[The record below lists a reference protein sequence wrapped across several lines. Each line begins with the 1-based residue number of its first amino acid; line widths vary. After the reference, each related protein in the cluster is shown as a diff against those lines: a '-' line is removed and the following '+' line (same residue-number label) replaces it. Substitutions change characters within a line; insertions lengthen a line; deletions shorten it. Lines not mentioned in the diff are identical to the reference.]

1 MKAFSSLSAHH
12 IRQALLAGSA
22 IAIFMHP
29 MGAAA
34 QSGAQAY
41 GPQAEDQMA
50 QDIIVTA
57 SRAAPNGGDA
67 PTPTTVLGADAIDKR
82 QVTNVA
88 QLLNEQ
94 PAFRATTSP
103 SANAIRT
110 QTPGASTADLRG
122 LGAARTLVLVNGARV
137 PPLAPASNGTGTTP
151 SAPDLNTIPTL
162 MVERVEVV
170 TGGASAQ
177 WGSDA
182 VAGVVNVILK
192 NRFTGLELR
201 AQAGAST
208 YGDAGNFRLAALGGI
223 AFGEG
228 GHIVAGVDY
237 VKNDEVGDI
246 YTRPWGSHE
255 YGRVANPAFATNGQP
270 ANIITTNVRA
280 ASSPGGLITG
290 PVGFALNNY
299 EFTSPTTVA
308 PFDRGGIRNASLQI
322 GGQGQSLARGVSL
335 APGVERFNPYLHA
348 EYAFSD
354 ALTLTAEASYS
365 ETRAHMT
372 ALPPR
377 DAAVTIFADN
387 PYIPPV
393 VLSAMGVLPSFTIS
407 RLDYDIGLFRVGVTN
422 RTPRLMAGASGT
434 LGGGWSWDA
443 HVSWAENDY
452 KQTVPNNRN
461 LTKFRFATDAVLSG
475 GQIVCR
481 ATVPGP
487 SFNANA
493 AGCVPINLF
502 GNGSPSA
509 AAIDYVL
516 ETSVATA
523 RYEQVTAAANLRGT
537 PFSTWAGPVSVAL
550 GAEYRREKEDV
561 GADAI
566 AAAGL
571 YETSNAAPYSGRF
584 NVKEGYV
591 EAIVPLARDLPA
603 LRSLDLNGAVRVADY
618 STAGTQTTWKGGAV
632 WEPFDGLRLRG
643 TRSRDIRAPAI
654 FELFAAGAVTN
665 LSATVNGVTAALIP
679 QNATIG
685 NAGLRAEKADTTTIG
700 AVLNPRFA
708 PRFTLSVDYYNINL
722 KDAVTTVSGTVAGN
736 LCSAGQ
742 TYFCSLFTFAG
753 TTPTSYSASYM
764 NAASLRTNGLDIA
777 GNYRLPLSTIN
788 AGWNGS
794 LTLSVSGTYVF
805 HYYSNLGNG
814 SATIDYVKDN
824 SPAGLPRFRS
834 NTSLTYQG
842 GGFSLTGQVTTI
854 SAGNIDNTANLNAAT
869 SINNN
874 RVPAYQYVNLQASQE
889 VGSTFRIFAGLNNMF
904 NTAPPSLPSTTVFTL
919 TNGIYYDTIGRTFT
933 VGANVRF

>member
-1 MKAFSSLSAHH
+1 MTLGSGERRLRTTLRAGCALAMA
-12 IRQALLAGSA
+12 IPAGAMAQAAPQNTDTA
-22 IAIFMHP
+22 TDEAP
-29 MGAAA
+29 DAAA
-34 QSGAQAY
+34 
-41 GPQAEDQMA
+41 
-50 QDIIVTA
+50 IVVTA
-57 SRAAPNGGDA
+57 SRAAPNGADA
-67 PTPTTVLGADAIDKR
+67 PSPTTVLGAGAIDAR
-82 QVTNVA
+82 QVSNVA
-88 QLLNEQ
+88 ALLNEQ

-182 VAGVVNVILK
+182 VAGVVNIILK
-192 NRFTGLELR
+192 NRFKGLELR
-201 AQAGAST
+201 AQAGTST
-208 YGDAGNFRLAALGGI
+208 YGDAGNYRLAALGGVE
-223 AFGEG
+223 FGEG

-237 VKNDEVGDI
+237 VKNNEVGDI
-246 YTRPWGSHE
+246 YSRPWGANE
-255 YGRVANPAFATNGQP
+255 YGRVANAAFATNGQP
-270 ANIITTNVRA
+270 ANIIASNVHA
-280 ASSPGGLITG
+280 GSSPGGLITG
-290 PVGFALNNY
+290 PVGFSLRNY
-299 EFTSPTTVA
+299 EFTSATTVA
-308 PFDRGGIRNASLQI
+308 PFDGGGIRNASLQV
-322 GGQGQSLARGVSL
+322 GGQGKSLAQGVSL

-348 EYAFSD
+348 EYEFSD
-354 ALTLTAEASYS
+354 ALTVMAEASYS
-365 ETRAHMT
+365 QTTAHLT

-377 DAAVTIFADN
+377 DSSVTILASN
-387 PYIPPV
+387 PFIPDV
-393 VLSAMGVLPSFTIS
+393 VRTALGALSSFTMS
-407 RLDYDIGLFRVGVTN
+407 RLDYDIGLFKVNVTN
-422 RTPRLMAGASGT
+422 KTPRLMAGASGK

-443 HVSWAENDY
+443 HVTWAKNDY
-452 KQTVPNNRN
+452 RQTVPNNRN

-475 GQIVCR
+475 NDVVCR

-487 SFNANA
+487 SFNAAA

-502 GNGSPSA
+502 GNGTPSA
-509 AAIDYVL
+509 AAIDYIL
-516 ETSVATA
+516 DTSVATA
-523 RYEQVTAAANLRGT
+523 KYEQVTAAANLRGT
-537 PFSTWAGPVSVAL
+537 PFSTWAGPVSLAL
-550 GAEYRREKEDV
+550 GAEYRREKEVV
-561 GADAI
+561 GADAV

-591 EAIVPLARDLPA
+591 EAIVPLARDLPG
-603 LRSLDLNGAVRVADY
+603 LRSLDLNGAVRVAGY
-618 STAGTQTTWKGGAV
+618 STAGTQTTWKGGVV

-654 FELFAAGAVTN
+654 FETSSAGAVTN

-685 NAGLRAEKADTTTIG
+685 NAALRPEKADTLTIG

-742 TYFCSLFTFAG
+742 AYFCSLFTFAG
-753 TTPTSYSASYM
+753 TTPTAYSARYL

-777 GNYRLPLSTIN
+777 GNYRLPLDTIHD
-788 AGWNGS
+788 GWKGS
-794 LTLSVSGTYVF
+794 LTLSFSGTYVF

-814 SATIDYVKDN
+814 SATIDYVRDN

-834 NTSLTYQG
+834 NTSLTYQR

-869 SINNN
+869 SINTN
-874 RVPAYQYVNLQASQE
+874 RVPAYQYLNLQISQE
-889 VGSTFRIFAGLNNMF
+889 VGGKFRLFAGVNNVF
-904 NTAPPSLPSTTVFTL
+904 NTAPPALPSTTVFTL
-919 TNGIYYDTIGRTFT
+919 TNGIYYDTIGRAFT
-933 VGANVRF
+933 LGANVRF